1 MKNFDF
7 KKAIPHV
14 IAILIFLIVAI
25 VYCLPALQ
33 GLVVNQSDMSQTNG
47 MLQQS
52 NEYLATHGTY
62 PLWANSMF
70 SGMPAYQIRIS
81 GEHSF
86 GLIWLHNYLFTAFL
100 PIPAGLFFLACL
112 SFYVLTQS
120 LKLKPWVGI
129 LAALAY
135 GYCSYNAIIMEVG
148 HITKF
153 AAMGYAPAVLAGI
166 ILLMNKK
173 YAIGFITA
181 LISTV
186 LMVMQNHLQM
196 VYYLFLVVCCLGI
209 YFLIDTIKKKD
220 FVHLAKVSSIG
231 IVVAVLSLMSFAHIL
246 LPTQEYAKE
255 TMRGGR
261 SELTLGEKPEDKK
274 NKTKGGLDKDYAF
287 MWSYGKMETF
297 TMMLPNFYGGAS
309 GPKAFG
315 ENSKSVAALQESGL
329 PEQAINNFY
338 GAFSAYWGDQ
348 PGTSGPVY
356 FGAIICML
364 FIASL
369 FFVEAKYKWW
379 LVAASVLGIFLAWGS
394 NFSALNYF
402 LFDHLPMYN
411 KFRAPSSALV
421 IPQLTIIALAAL
433 ALNSI
438 FYGSWDKVVLNKKLK
453 LSGIATGV
461 VALLLTA
468 FYFTADYTG
477 KSHRQFKENVSGA
490 ITNMLS
496 QGQQPTEDTK
506 TKATTITND
515 LSKALVEDRKSLF
528 GKDLVRLF
536 AFLLLGAAVIYF
548 TVRKKISATVGTI
561 LLALL
566 SFFDVITVC
575 NRFLNKESYIE
586 QTQFEEAHTA
596 TAVDNQIK
604 QDKSFFR
611 VFNQAGGD
619 PFQEANTSYF
629 HNSIGGYSPAK
640 LGLYQDLITHQLSK
654 GNMPTYN
661 MLNTKYFIVQ
671 NPQNGQPMVQQNPNA
686 SGNAWFVQNIK
697 YVNSANEEMLALD
710 SLDVKSTAVINNR
723 EKAKVTTSLVA
734 DTSASIS
741 LVKNDNDFIEYTS
754 NSKQSQFAVFSE
766 IYYPHGWT
774 AFIDGKETPIVKVNY
789 ALRGLNVPAG
799 NHKIIFEFKPSSV
812 KKGNQYNLIATIISI
827 TLLLG
832 TITIQLF
839 KKENENVNE
848 K

>member
-1 MKNFDF
+1 MKHFDW
-7 KKAIPHV
+7 KKTLPHLLAIG
-14 IAILIFLIVAI
+14 IFLLVAI
-25 VYCLPALQ
+25 IYCLPALQ
-33 GLVVNQSDMSQTNG
+33 GLVVNQSDMSQVNG
-47 MLQQS
+47 MIQQS
-52 NEYLATHGTY
+52 KEYFAAQGKY
-62 PLWANSMF
+62 PLWTNSMF
-70 SGMPAYQIRIS
+70 SGMPAYQILI
-81 GEHSF
+81 GAEHSF
-86 GLIWLHNYLFTAFL
+86 GLLWLHHYLFTASL
-100 PIPAGLFFLACL
+100 PVPAGLFFLACT
-112 SFYVLTQS
+112 SFYVLTQA
-120 LKLKPWVGI
+120 LNLKPWVGI

-135 GYCSYNAIIMEVG
+135 GYSSYNAIIMEVG

-153 AAMGYAPAVLAGI
+153 ATMGYAPAVLAGV

-173 YAIGFITA
+173 YTIGFITS

-196 VYYLFLVVCCLGI
+196 VYYLFLVICCLAI
-209 YFLIDTIKKKD
+209 AFLIDTIKKKD
-220 FVHLAKVSSIG
+220 FVHLAKVSVMG
-231 IVVAVLSLMSFAHIL
+231 VVIAVLALMSFAHIL

-261 SELTLGEKPEDKK
+261 SELTLDEKPEDKK

-297 TMMLPNFYGGAS
+297 TMILPNFYGGSS

-329 PEQAINNFY
+329 PEQAINQFY

-364 FIASL
+364 FITSF
-369 FFVEAKYKWW
+369 FFVEARYKWW
-379 LVAASVLGIFLAWGS
+379 LVAATVLGIFLAWGN

-421 IPQLTIIALAAL
+421 IPQVTIIALAAL

-438 FYGSWDKVVLNKKLK
+438 FYSNWDKDVINKKLK
-453 LSGIATGV
+453 FSGIATGIV
-461 VALLLTA
+461 VLLLTA

-477 KSHRQFKENVSGA
+477 KNHKQFKENVSGA
-490 ITNMLS
+490 ITNMMS
-496 QGQQPTEDTK
+496 QGQQPTEDA
-506 TKATTITND
+506 KAKAANITSD
-515 LSKALVEDRKSLF
+515 LSKALLEDRKGLY
-528 GKDLVRLF
+528 GKDLLRMIT
-536 AFLLLGAAVIYF
+536 FLLLGAAIIYL

-561 LLALL
+561 LLTLL
-566 SFFDVITVC
+566 SFFDVINVC
-575 NRFLNKESYIE
+575 NRFLNKESYVE
-586 QTQFEEAHTA
+586 QSQFEEVHTA
-596 TAVDNQIK
+596 SATDNQIK

-671 NPQNGQPMVQQNPNA
+671 NPQTGQPMVQQNQGA
-686 SGNAWFVQNIK
+686 AGNAWFVSNIK

-710 SLDVKSTAVINNR
+710 SLDVKTTVVIDNR
-723 EKAKVTTSLVA
+723 EKAKVTTIPVA
-734 DTSASIS
+734 DTSATIT

-754 NSKQSQFAVFSE
+754 SSKQNQFAVFSE
-766 IYYPHGWT
+766 IYYPHGW
-774 AFIDGKETPIVKVNY
+774 AAYIDGKETSIVKVNY
-789 ALRGLNVPAG
+789 TLRGLNVPAG
-799 NHKIIFEFKPSSV
+799 NHKITFEFKPSSV

-827 TLLLG
+827 VLLLG
-832 TITIQLF
+832 SIALLLF
-839 KKENENVNE
+839 KKENKDVNE
-848 K
+848 G